1 MYLMIASIDL
11 QKLFSYIKFN
21 LIKNLEKILIKI
33 NIFYLRIFIDESLE
47 MHYETWK
54 FCGKASAISNEIRS
68 SHSIWG
74 IRLENNYENQMA
86 WTLKGCT
93 FL

>member
-47 MHYETWK
+47 MHYET
-54 FCGKASAISNEIRS
+54 
-68 SHSIWG
+68 
-74 IRLENNYENQMA
+74 
-86 WTLKGCT
+86 
-93 FL
+93 